1 MRIAQDGKGRW
12 KTRSRVRKGWTI
24 SSQQSSTLEKQKGKC
39 FFYSVSGNAPEAV
52 VSTSQGLSPS
62 LSYAMLHYKWCL
74 GTAWLSSFVKS
85 PYTCLY
91 TFTYKLKTV
100 TALLWERYEILIF
113 CVVMAA
119 PSNSLSFHSDIIM
132 PDWPSPFIP
141 KEHCCRVFWLFKS
154 VQFNSIPHSGILR
167 AVFPVLL
174 LTS

>member
-1 MRIAQDGKGRW
+1 MHLLILLPKVMDL
-12 KTRSRVRKGWTI
+12 WTFVF
-24 SSQQSSTLEKQKGKC
+24 L
-39 FFYSVSGNAPEAV
+39 VSGALELHQPLLLFQQKLYLPQVCFVYSNP
-52 VSTSQGLSPS
+52 
-62 LSYAMLHYKWCL
+62 YAMFHYKWCL